1 MKFIYVI
8 VLILCAQAV
17 AVADLKVKTRNT
29 AAGRSTES
37 AIYIKGQRQ
46 RTEAAGQTSIY
57 QCDLRRSIQANDRTR
72 KYLISPLGD
81 GDETPSAD
89 NQVAPLGPAVRQ
101 RRGGVVTYTI
111 TTIDTGERKQ
121 MFGYT
126 ARHIKTTTVTDAPQ
140 GTCNPGHNEIE
151 TDGWYIDLQFA
162 FNCSTDRPAAA
173 PPQPTTTDCRD
184 QIRFKR
190 IGAAR
195 LGFPVLLTTK
205 MKVAGMEEPTDPAE
219 AAMMERMAG
228 AMTMTMEVTDI
239 SQATL
244 DAALFDVPA
253 GYTQVSSAQELYGT
267 EGGYPSAEGVS
278 ASDPAAGRTEGVSEA
293 AAPAPTVAAKR
304 PGMIRVGVLAIHNR
318 TGSGVSTHA
327 LRRDLLNSIGDGSV
341 EAVALDEVGAA
352 AEAEAQQKG
361 CDLILHTDI
370 TAMKKSAAGK
380 MGGIFGRVT
389 GVSVPGAEEARYE
402 SRVEFRLVPVGGG
415 PPRLQS
421 TATAKESNES
431 GSVAAALE
439 KEARAVMA
447 AALKRN

>member
-1 MKFIYVI
+1 MRFIYVI
-8 VLILCAQAV
+8 ILVLCAQAV

-46 RTEAAGQTSIY
+46 RTEEAGQISIY
-57 QCDLRRSIQANDRTR
+57 QCDLKRIIQANDRTR
-72 KYLISPLGD
+72 NYLISPLRK
-81 GDETPSAD
+81 GDETPATD
-89 NQVAPLGPAVRQ
+89 NQVTTLGPAERQ
-101 RRGGVVTYTI
+101 RRGGVVVTYTI
-111 TTIDTGERKQ
+111 TTTDTGERKQ

-126 ARHIKTTTVTDAPQ
+126 ARHIKTTTVMDAPQ

-162 FNCSTDRPAAA
+162 LNCSTSPAPQ

-190 IGAAR
+190 IGSAR

-205 MKVAGMEEPTDPAE
+205 MKLAGMETPADPEE

-253 GYTQVSSAQELYGT
+253 GYTQVSSAQEFYGMGAT
-267 EGGYPSAEGVS
+267 WPSAEAVS
-278 ASDPAAGRTEGVSEA
+278 ARDPAASHTERVSEA
-293 AAPAPTVAAKR
+293 VAAKR
-304 PGMIRVGVLAIHNR
+304 HGMIRVGVLAIHNR
-318 TGSGVSTHA
+318 TGSGVSTHS

-341 EAVALDEVGAA
+341 EAVALDAVGAA
-352 AEAEAQQKG
+352 AESEAQQKG

-370 TAMKKSAAGK
+370 TAMKKSVARK
-380 MGGIFGRVT
+380 VGGIFGRVT
-389 GVSVPGAEEARYE
+389 GVPIPGTEEVKYE

-415 PPRLQS
+415 APRLQS
-421 TATAKESNES
+421 TATAKESNEN

-439 KEARAVMA
+439 KEAQAVMA
-447 AALKRN
+447 AARKRN